1 MKRKISLGLLIAL
14 SLFPLT
20 VFSQSRNEAI
30 ANFISSVYSTKL
42 YTDIPVETKDID
54 MILKCG
60 IKTPSARNSQPWHF
74 TVIKDVQ
81 TMKKIIP
88 DTLEG
93 SVLIVVSGLEQGNGV
108 VFDCGLATE
117 NMYLAAQALG
127 LGSHIYTGPIAN
139 LNQNYKSLIGIP
151 VGYTGVSII
160 KIGNIKNDVDSVSSA
175 SPRKSDSEFVNYE

>member
-54 MILKCG
+54 KILKCG
-60 IKTPSARNSQPWHF
+60 IKTPSVRNSQPWHF

-117 NMYLAAQALG
+117 NM
-127 LGSHIYTGPIAN
+127 
-139 LNQNYKSLIGIP
+139 
-151 VGYTGVSII
+151 
-160 KIGNIKNDVDSVSSA
+160 
-175 SPRKSDSEFVNYE
+175 